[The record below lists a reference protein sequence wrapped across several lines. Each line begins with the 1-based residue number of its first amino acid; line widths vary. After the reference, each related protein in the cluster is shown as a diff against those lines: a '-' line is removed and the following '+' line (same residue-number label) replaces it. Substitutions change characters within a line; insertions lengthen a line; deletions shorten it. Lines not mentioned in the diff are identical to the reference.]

1 MTSFIEDLKTIETI
15 LSQKSSDPW
24 VVDPFISHLLLKVSL
39 QNKRKINQIDIFP
52 AEYDYE
58 FNEYGMK
65 CIKSIVEDEEYKN
78 NTNDTSKKYLEV
90 LKLIKAREED
100 FEFEMKIAEVIC
112 GDNLKFPYKKGWELT
127 NFFKELGFNYEHDS
141 STRKRWVCYVL
152 KSSNSCQIH
161 KFLTEGVFKR
171 RYFIENGKDIEEAK
185 MELKNIID
193 SSCKANELID
203 ISESFGLNISNEI
216 LFNEEISTDDKTFN
230 ELVKESKDLFVK
242 GNKQL
247 AIEKIWDAFER
258 IKTIDGIKK
267 TEIVTEMSKNGL
279 DLENEEIE
287 KEFKTLTSIG
297 NTYQIRHFETSK
309 KPITNDEERC
319 YLYFRVLALINLV
332 LMKIKRL
339 SND

>member
-1 MTSFIEDLKTIETI
+1 MTSFIEDFQTIETI
-15 LSQKSSDPW
+15 LSQKSLAPW
-24 VVDPFISHLLLKVSL
+24 VVDNFISHLLLKVSS
-39 QNKRKINQIDIFP
+39 QNNKKIRQIELFS
-52 AEYDYE
+52 AECDYE

-65 CIKSIVEDEEYKN
+65 CIRSIVEDEEYKN
-78 NTNDTSKKYLEV
+78 HIADTSKKYLEV

-100 FEFEMKIAEVIC
+100 FDFEMKIAEVIC

-127 NFFKELGFNYEHDS
+127 NFFKELGFNYEHDG
-141 STRKRWVCYVL
+141 STRKWWVYHIL
-152 KSSNSCQIH
+152 KTSNCVQIH

-171 RYFIENGKDIEEAK
+171 RYFIENDKNIEEAK

-193 SSCKANELID
+193 SSCKANELVD

-216 LFNEEISTDDKTFN
+216 LFNEEISTYDKTFN
-230 ELVKESKDLFVK
+230 DLVKESKDLFVK

-287 KEFKTLTSIG
+287 KEFKILTTIG
-297 NTYQIRHFETSK
+297 NTYQIRHFETNK
-309 KPITNDEERC
+309 KPITNDEERS

-332 LMKIKRL
+332 LVKIKRSL
-339 SND
+339 NE